1 MDAEVWYKIGLYVIP
16 LGISAALV
24 PLVKRI
30 AWKLNIFAVEN
41 KRTVHHGKIAR
52 VGGIAV
58 YIAFIIT
65 SMIFLKADVA
75 LRGIL
80 LGGFVIFLGGLLD
93 DIYDLNAWIKLM
105 FQSAGAIILMTV
117 GKLDL
122 GTLHLPFGLVIP
134 ASIFSY
140 IITFFWIIGIT
151 NAINLLDGL
160 DGLSSGFSII
170 VLFTICLLT
179 TVNGRVDVL
188 KISLILAG
196 ATTGFLFYNFHPA
209 SIFIGDCGAQFLGFM
224 IAAISLLGFKG
235 GTVITMMIPIILLF
249 LPIIDTLS
257 AILRRKLNGHKFSDP
272 DMGHFHHALMRTW
285 GLGQRETVLIIY
297 AITALF
303 GFDAYLYAINS
314 TIGLLMLVV
323 LIIACDLFI
332 EITGMVTK
340 KYHPLLSLLR
350 KIKHVVVKEDKKDE
364 KPL

>member
-1 MDAEVWYKIGLYVIP
+1 MDAQVWYRIGLYVIP

-65 SMIFLKADVA
+65 SLIFLKADVA

-93 DIYDLNAWIKLM
+93 DIYDLNAWIKLL

-122 GTLHLPFGLVIP
+122 GILHLPFGIVIP
-134 ASIFSY
+134 VSLFSY

-188 KISLILAG
+188 KISLVLAG
-196 ATTGFLFYNFHPA
+196 AATGFLFYNFHPA
-209 SIFIGDCGAQFLGFM
+209 SIFIGDCG
-224 IAAISLLGFKG
+224 
-235 GTVITMMIPIILLF
+235 TVITMMIPIILLF
-249 LPIIDTLS
+249 LPIMDTLS

-332 EITGMVTK
+332 EVTGMVTK
-340 KYHPLLSLLR
+340 KYHPLLSVLR